1 MAIVRFNL
9 NSFEAGEEYLSRL
22 NQESEVNFRI
32 LLSLLS
38 SYFQSSIDGPNYAR
52 QLKAAAIE
60 ISRVR
65 LSLEEIKQDT
75 DFATTR
81 TEFLYQT
88 VTSVLFPKRS
98 GAPDLRKGDV
108 DFRDFLREIVKI
120 YFAGSVPDSIK
131 KAVEIVTEGAQ
142 VVVRENFEE
151 ARRPGSGFDISDQFG
166 FTIDVILT
174 SPGQIDVFL
183 AEKNIRILLS
193 IIRPAHTLY
202 TLKFILED
210 FYLGPGPKPLNP
222 SSNVQTNKI
231 KDSFTYDLQ
240 QYGYE
245 DFRRFV
251 EGVRGIDVLGSKAFV
266 SVKDEP
272 HDGDF

>member
-1 MAIVRFNL
+1 MAIVRYNL
-9 NSFEAGEEYLSRL
+9 NAFEAGEEYLSRL
-22 NQESEVNFRI
+22 DQEAGVNFKI

-38 SYFQSSIDGPNYAR
+38 SYYQSTVDGPQYAR
-52 QLKAAAIE
+52 ELKAMAIE
-60 ISRVR
+60 LARVR

-88 VTSVLFPKRS
+88 VTSVLFPKKD

-108 DFRDFLREIVKI
+108 EFREFLREIVKI
-120 YFAGSVPDSIK
+120 YFAGSIPDSIK
-131 KAVEIVTEGAQ
+131 KGVELLTDGAD
-142 VVVRENFEE
+142 VRVRANFEE

-166 FTIDVILT
+166 FAIDILLA

-183 AEKNIRILLS
+183 AEKNIRILLA

-210 FYLGPGPKPLNP
+210 FYTGPGPEPRNP
-222 SSNVQTNKI
+222 PSNVQTNKVRESSKFNI
-231 KDSFTYDLQ
+231 Q

-251 EGVRGIDVLGSKAFV
+251 EGVKGIDTLGSKVFV
-266 SVKDEP
+266 PVKGEP

>member
-1 MAIVRFNL
+1 MAIVRYNL
-9 NSFEAGEEYLSRL
+9 NAFETGEEYLSRL
-22 NQESEVNFRI
+22 KQESEVNFKI

-52 QLKAAAIE
+52 QMKAMAIE
-60 ISRVR
+60 LSRVR
-65 LSLEEIKQDT
+65 LMLEDVKQDT

-88 VTSVLFPKRS
+88 VTSVLFPKKE
-98 GAPDLRKGDV
+98 GAPDLQKGDA
-108 DFRDFLREIVKI
+108 DFRAFLQQIVLI

-131 KAVEIVTEGAQ
+131 KAVELVCGGEVI
-142 VVVRENFEE
+142 VRENFEE
-151 ARRPGSGFDISDQFG
+151 ARKPGSGYDISDQFG
-166 FTIDVILT
+166 FTVDVILAN
-174 SPGQIDVFL
+174 PGQVDVFL
-183 AEKNIRILLS
+183 AEKNIRILLA

-202 TLKFILED
+202 TLKFILQD
-210 FYLGPGPKPLNP
+210 YYLGPGPAPQDP
-222 SSNVQTNKI
+222 SSNVQTNKVHE
-231 KDSFTYDLQ
+231 SFVLNLQ
-240 QYGYE
+240 SYGYE

-266 SVKDEP
+266 AVKDES